1 VRPSSHDEQ
10 ERTAAT
16 PRSRAATTAR
26 RGGLSTSDQ
35 ALLAAQHLAG
45 NAAVAE
51 ALAPKRKAATP
62 AEAKPEHDADAL
74 VLDQPSF
81 DLQVPQGAF
90 DHLLKGRRMRGHR
103 EVLERFERQRGV
115 MPLAWT
121 AGTGA
126 TAQERNTD
134 WRVHQRTLVA
144 TSTLRQFAAVSAEAP
159 GLPTGPVTAAGA
171 LLAGLPR
178 NPRLGRGAVQ
188 MRYAG
193 AHVVGGPAR
202 VTSRRPDASTVVVE
216 MAFAQGTLKLTGRHD
231 AQRDLLDWDTE
242 LTIDLDALARV
253 LWRDVFDRLETRRKG
268 KVRKLKP
275 AAAAGDPTK
284 KKTRKIEAGDD
295 DTDRIE
301 PTSGTGEEQRMT
313 DERA

>member
-1 VRPSSHDEQ
+1 MRPSSHDEQ
-10 ERTAAT
+10 ERAAAT
-16 PRSRAATTAR
+16 SRSRAATPAR

-45 NAAVAE
+45 NAAVAQ
-51 ALAPKRKAATP
+51 ALAPKAPSSSP
-62 AEAKPEHDADAL
+62 ARTASPARSDAL
-74 VLDQPSF
+74 VLDAPSF
-81 DLQVPQGAF
+81 DLQVPQGSF

-103 EVLERFERQRGV
+103 EILERFERQRGV
-115 MPLAWT
+115 MPVAWT

-126 TAQERNTD
+126 TAQERNTA

-144 TSTLRQFAAVSAEAP
+144 TSTLRRFTAVSADAP
-159 GLPTGPVTAAGA
+159 GLPTGPVTAAGM
-171 LLAGLPR
+171 LFTGLPR
-178 NPRLGRGAVQ
+178 SPRSGQGSVR

-193 AHVVGGPAR
+193 EPVVGGAAR
-202 VTSRRPDASTVVVE
+202 VTSRKPDESTLVVE
-216 MAFAQGTLKLTGRHD
+216 MAFAQGTLVMTGR
-231 AQRDLLDWDTE
+231 RDVQGDHLDWDTE

-268 KVRKLKP
+268 GVKKLKP
-275 AAAAGDPTK
+275 AAGAGDPPK

-295 DTDRIE
+295 DTDRTE
-301 PTSGTGEEQRMT
+301 PTAGPGEEQRTT